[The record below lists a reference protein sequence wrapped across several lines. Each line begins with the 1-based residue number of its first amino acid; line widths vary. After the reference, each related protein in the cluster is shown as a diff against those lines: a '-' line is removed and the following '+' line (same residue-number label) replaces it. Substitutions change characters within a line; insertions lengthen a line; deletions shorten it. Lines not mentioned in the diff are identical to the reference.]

1 MTGKGENVVMT
12 VKVLDILNNNEVLFQ
27 QTSTDTPGADDFQ
40 TGRDSPAG
48 PFMGKPGNFVV
59 LLYHNDTG
67 GSLPASTV
75 TLDNA
80 KVFQYEAAT
89 VDDFDDDKVKG
100 WEKFDFGSGTDVY
113 FYGHYVRAL
122 RRGE

>member
-1 MTGKGENVVMT
+1 M
-12 VKVLDILNNNEVLFQ
+12 
-27 QTSTDTPGADDFQ
+27 
-40 TGRDSPAG
+40 
-48 PFMGKPGNFVV
+48 

-67 GSLPASTV
+67 GSLPASAV

-100 WEKFDFGSGTDVY
+100 WEKFDFGSGNGVLQSGGWGTDCLLY
-113 FYGHYVRAL
+113 TSDAAD
-122 RRGE
+122 E